1 MIATDHVCANPCG
14 VSVVAVMAVREDGRP
29 TAPDRACG
37 QAFSHSPQGLAAPA
51 LGKPVGFPS
60 RAARPS
66 PWPEICVS
74 GRVVRENA
82 RATTMA
88 EHRAELS
95 ALGREEVSQGLS
107 PWLRVG
113 LVAAVF
119 GTMLGGL
126 YAAIL
131 RDLVWQWWDD
141 ANYSHGFL
149 VPLFSG
155 FLIWRRRNELGAL
168 RPRESWWGLPLLLA
182 GLGALILGD
191 IGAENFLMRSS
202 LIVILAGLVLFHL
215 GPEGFRILAF
225 PLAFLLFMVPL
236 PAILFYMATFPLQSL
251 AAQNAAWGLD
261 LLGVPVLLDGNV
273 IHLSRISLGV
283 AEACSGIRSMISLL
297 ALAVAWAYLT
307 LPGAWGM
314 GVLVAAAV
322 PITIAANAGRVVL
335 TGLIGQ
341 WFGVEYAQGFFHT
354 FSGWVIFLVAFAC
367 LLGVHGLI
375 RLGLAIRGRRG
386 A

>member
-1 MIATDHVCANPCG
+1 M
-14 VSVVAVMAVREDGRP
+14 VRG
-29 TAPDRACG
+29 
-37 QAFSHSPQGLAAPA
+37 S
-51 LGKPVGFPS
+51 
-60 RAARPS
+60 
-66 PWPEICVS
+66 
-74 GRVVRENA
+74 A
-82 RATTMA
+82 RAHDDMA

-95 ALGREEVSQGLS
+95 APGREAVS
-107 PWLRVG
+107 PWPWIGLRA
-113 LVAAVF
+113 LVFVAL
-119 GTMLGGL
+119 LGGL
-126 YAAIL
+126 YGAIL

-155 FLIWRRRNELGAL
+155 FLIWQRRDELKAL
-168 RPRESWWGLPLLLA
+168 RPRGSWLGPPVLLA
-182 GLGALILGD
+182 GLGALLLGD
-191 IGAENFLMRSS
+191 IGAENSLMRSS
-202 LIVILAGLVLFHL
+202 LIIVLAGLVLFHL
-215 GPEGFRILAF
+215 GPEAFRTLAF
-225 PLAFLLFMVPL
+225 PLAFLFFMVPW
-236 PAILFYMATFPLQSL
+236 PATLFYAVAFPLQQL
-251 AAQNAAWGLD
+251 AAQHAAWGLD
-261 LLGVPVLLDGNV
+261 LLGVPVLLEGNV

-322 PITIAANAGRVVL
+322 PITIAANAVRVVL

-354 FSGWVIFLVAFAC
+354 FSGWVIFLVAFAG

-375 RLGLAIRGRRG
+375 RLALRARRG